1 MPPRFRG
8 QTIQLRALQRLAY
21 ESGEGNDNVLPSQS
35 LGLDRPDSQFKEYQG
50 RNLKGKYSDEERRRK
65 EDAVDMGRRRGGDE
79 EGRQNKTNID
89 MDEFITNTN
98 WRSNT
103 GEHPEKTSNQ
113 NEFKKEDEISKIP
126 WRSSGIKTNEI
137 STNWRDAQSSGTNI
151 SNTTSFGSFKFRK
164 ETKFEFIDDRPDY
177 LKNRFKKAANLDIA
191 KSSDTTSNFSL
202 QRNKD
207 TMETMLKNP
216 NKDVMLEQAQ
226 STSRMQTKPQSKSIN
241 STSKVKE
248 VSKYEKLE
256 SILEK
261 WNINSPEV
269 IDSFEKSIWRC
280 ILGYE
285 PKQAAT
291 PSQFYSKGTFPIP
304 SNESVEAM
312 IAQWNEILDPSD
324 FEKLLLCVKYCHVL
338 VMASTCIRDYSDLK
352 LLIETLKPSI
362 NYLVEKCSSV
372 ENETI
377 LLYILIETQRAAEA
391 IGFPKL
397 DNCTSLLE
405 ALWLSLYQTKLIDEV
420 IFNKWLYDANL
431 FTEQSKIGRKNALF
445 ELTAFYDWLNCFEED
460 LVPEDEEDYD
470 EEYWEGY

>member
-1 MPPRFRG
+1 MPQKFRG

-21 ESGEGNDNVLPSQS
+21 ESSENNDNVLPSQS
-35 LGLDRPDSQFKEYQG
+35 LGLDRPDSQFKEYQD
-50 RNLKGKYSDEERRRK
+50 RNLKGKYSDEERKRK
-65 EDAVDMGRRRGGDE
+65 EDALDMSRRRGGDE
-79 EGRQNKTNID
+79 EGRKHKTNVD

-103 GEHPEKTSNQ
+103 GEHSEKTSNQ
-113 NEFKKEDEISKIP
+113 NDLKKEDEISRTP

-137 STNWRDAQSSGTNI
+137 STNWRDAQLSGTNI
-151 SNTTSFGSFKFRK
+151 SNTTFGSFKFRK
-164 ETKFEFIDDRPDY
+164 ETKSEFIDDRPDY

-191 KSSDTTSNFSL
+191 KSNYITSNSSL

-207 TMETMLKNP
+207 TMETVLKNP
-216 NKDVMLEQAQ
+216 NKNVILEQTQ

-241 STSKVKE
+241 ITSKVKE
-248 VSKYEKLE
+248 MSKYEKLE

-261 WNINSPEV
+261 WNINNPEV
-269 IDSFEKSIWRC
+269 IDSFERSVWRC

-312 IAQWNEILDPSD
+312 IAKWNEILDSSD

-362 NYLVEKCSSV
+362 NYLVERCSSV
-372 ENETI
+372 EDETI

-391 IGFPKL
+391 IGLPKL

-405 ALWLSLYQTKLIDEV
+405 ALWLALYQTKLIDEV

-431 FTEQSKIGRKNALF
+431 FTEQSKVGRKNALF
-445 ELTAFYDWLNCFEED
+445 EVSLLLISCHC
-460 LVPEDEEDYD
+460 
-470 EEYWEGY
+470 